1 MELTTWFTLAG
12 ICFMGAS
19 SPGPSLG
26 VVLGNTVSGG
36 RSAGVATG
44 VGHGIGVGIYATL
57 AVAGLAVVIT
67 TAPTLFVGFQV
78 AAALFLAWLGV
89 QMLRPGQAKDETEG
103 SDTARCS
110 PRQGFIEGFLIAFL
124 NPKIAVFFLALFSQF
139 VDPQASVIEKLGMGF
154 MAGFIDLAWYVAV
167 ALAIAGTGIGAWL
180 QARARTF
187 DIIMGTILL
196 AVAVALGGRLLIS

>member
-1 MELTTWFTLAG
+1 MEISTWFTLAG

-36 RSAGVATG
+36 RSAGIATG

-67 TAPTLFVGFQV
+67 AAPTLFIGFQV

-89 QMLRPGQAKDETEG
+89 HMLLPSKHVDETG
-103 SDTARCS
+103 APTAPSCS
-110 PRQGFIEGFLIAFL
+110 PRQGFTQGFLISFL

-139 VDPQASVIEKLGMGF
+139 VDPNASGVEKVAMGL
-154 MAGFIDLAWYVAV
+154 MAGLIDLGWYVAV
-167 ALAIAGTGIGAWL
+167 ALAIAGTGLGKWL

-187 DIIMGTILL
+187 DLLMGTILIG
-196 AVAVALGGRLLIS
+196 VAIALGVRLLLG